1 MRQLLIV
8 LFVLLIVGNKAQGP
22 ILTYKYLQEGGYNDL
37 IYQAKC
43 GIGDDIAIDICR
55 ALVDSPYCEE
65 VVRVYM
71 DSCINDQKYIDVKD
85 FIYKEEN
92 MNILLKSLS
101 QNEIERLVKKLENES
116 KIKKENI

>member
-1 MRQLLIV
+1 M
-8 LFVLLIVGNKAQGP
+8 
-22 ILTYKYLQEGGYNDL
+22 GYYDL
-37 IYQAKC
+37 IYQANCK
-43 GIGDDIAIDICR
+43 IGYDVAIGMCK

-65 VVRVYM
+65 VIKVYM
-71 DSCINDQKYIDVKD
+71 NSCNKDQKYIDVKD

-116 KIKKENI
+116 KINKENI